1 MKKRLL
7 CLILAIILSLSPAFQ
22 PDVQA
27 ADRPGE
33 EFKGYLVRLADSGGM
48 VQASLKTGKN
58 LEMIREG
65 LCLTEDLQTA
75 QELVDSGIAEFYEP
89 NYILTVQDGPSY
101 TPSQWNLLAVKIEAA
116 WEHVDYEGGFDMQGD
131 GVAVAVIDSG
141 VYRDHPDFNKD
152 NILEN
157 YCLADDDPSDE
168 GWEGW
173 HGTFVAGI
181 IAARVNN
188 DLGIDGLTPNV
199 VIMPVSVTNNGQTT
213 TDKVIAA
220 IEYAIE
226 EKADVINISIGG
238 SNYSELLEETC
249 QRAVDAGIIVVAAAG
264 NYLSG
269 VKSPDNYMYP
279 ASYDCVVSVSACKQ
293 DGGGG
298 GTAINAVFDSS
309 YSYFNNK
316 VTVSAPGTDI
326 LSLFTDGGTYTS
338 KGTSFSAPH
347 VSSMAAMA
355 KQRNKAL
362 SPAVF
367 ETLLE
372 ESTDDLGDSGYD
384 IYYGHGFVNIEKL
397 ALLLDKSYDIIYNNI
412 DNAFFEEGT
421 LVPESY
427 TLASPDISLP
437 EPFREGDRFMGWY
450 EEEDSSGSPVT
461 EIPSASMGDRT
472 FYAAWESDKLVTG
485 TAEIIVSHGASGDPD
500 SVDPGDTLS
509 LSLNLDKEDQ
519 YGGTISWHE
528 GDSLLHSADTYTVE
542 INDVGR
548 TINALYTGPEGWLG
562 TLATDAVKVEKAVLG
577 GILIIE
583 QTSGIKSGDI
593 LGLSLE
599 SQVNG
604 DFVQSESSDYSLCW
618 LRNGQPV
625 PGETSAS
632 YIVKKED
639 RGQKISVTAQARGEI
654 YKGSL
659 VSNEVEV
666 PAASSGGEI
675 GPGGG
680 GGGGGAP
687 PAPIVLLYT
696 IKAAAGSGGSITP
709 PSSQVEAGGS
719 QTFTIIPDEGF
730 EISNVLVNGESIGPV
745 SSYTFKDVNE
755 NSTIEAIFAQKT
767 IQASQDFIDIKDED
781 WFKESVEFVV
791 GLALFKGTDENTF
804 SPYMSM
810 TRGMFV
816 TVLGRL
822 YEHMNDLTLAKPR
835 ELSFDDVPLD
845 SYFAASV
852 KWASDNNIISGYG
865 EGLFKP
871 DQPVSREQ
879 IVAIL
884 YRFAAYAGLDTRKT
898 SDIRKFP
905 DSEEASPWALEALNW
920 AAGSGILGGRAD
932 GSLDPQGL
940 VQRCEVAAILFRSI
954 HR

>member
-7 CLILAIILSLSPAFQ
+7 CFILAIILSLSPAFQ
-22 PDVQA
+22 TDVQA

-116 WEHVDYEGGFDMQGD
+116 WEHIDYEGGFDMQGD

-298 GTAINAVFDSS
+298 TAINAVFDSS

-427 TLASPDISLP
+427 TLASPGISLP
-437 EPFREGDRFMGWY
+437 APFREGDRFMGWY
-450 EEEDSSGSPVT
+450 EEDDSSGSPVT

-472 FYAAWESDKLVTG
+472 FYAAWESDKLVSG
-485 TAEIIVSHGASGDPD
+485 TAEIIVSHGSSGDPD

-577 GILIIE
+577 GLLIIE

-593 LGLSLE
+593 LDLSSE

-654 YKGSL
+654 YRGSL

-687 PAPIVLLYT
+687 P
-696 IKAAAGSGGSITP
+696 SG
-709 PSSQVEAGGS
+709 
-719 QTFTIIPDEGF
+719 
-730 EISNVLVNGESIGPV
+730 
-745 SSYTFKDVNE
+745 TFKDVNE

-767 IQASQDFIDIKDED
+767 IQASQDFIDIKDDD

-852 KWASDNNIISGYG
+852 KWASDNNIVSGYG

-898 SDIRKFP
+898 SDIREFP
-905 DSEEASPWALEALNW
+905 DSEEASPWALEALKW